1 MQIVSGGFRA
11 PEPATSQRAEIPQPL
26 KSSSSYSQAAT
37 GNEASGDSLS
47 DTVTISSAASSA
59 AVINVVAGVPG
70 DVASPD
76 TADSPS
82 DTESDY
88 DAELIR
94 ELEAR
99 DLEVRNHERA
109 HASTGGELAGAASYS
124 FQRGPDGARYA
135 VEGEVSID
143 VSEVPGDPA
152 ATYDKMARVRRAALA
167 PAEPSVQDQRVAA
180 MATQK
185 MSEAQAELA
194 AQQREE
200 LELRTQSSEQRREDM
215 RSELE
220 QARQQ
225 QNKDDES
232 KDGDEEFVS
241 VADQF
246 AEYNARLRQ
255 INETLLRISAP
266 SSPVQGSLLDENA

>member
-1 MQIVSGGFRA
+1 MQIVSGGFHA
-11 PEPATSQRAEIPQPL
+11 PEPATSQRAETPQPL
-26 KSSSSYSQAAT
+26 KSSSSYSQIVT
-37 GNEASGDSLS
+37 GDESSADSLS
-47 DTVTISSAASSA
+47 DTVTISSAASKAAASSA
-59 AVINVVAGVPG
+59 VTGVVRPEA
-70 DVASPD
+70 
-76 TADSPS
+76 ADSTS
-82 DTESDY
+82 DIEPDY

-94 ELEAR
+94 ELQAR

-167 PAEPSVQDQRVAA
+167 PTEPSVQDQRVAA

-194 AQQREE
+194 TQQREE
-200 LELRTQSSEQRREDM
+200 LEMRSQSSEQRREDM

-220 QARQQ
+220 QAREQ

-232 KDGDEEFVS
+232 KNGEEEFVS

>member
-1 MQIVSGGFRA
+1 MQIVSGGFHA
-11 PEPATSQRAEIPQPL
+11 PEPATSQRAEISQSP
-26 KSSSSYSQAAT
+26 KHSSSHSPELPAGQQT
-37 GNEASGDSLS
+37 VDNSLS
-47 DTVTISSAASSA
+47 DRVIISDAAKGKSTD
-59 AVINVVAGVPG
+59 VGPVAE
-70 DVASPD
+70 SN
-76 TADSPS
+76 ADY
-82 DTESDY
+82 E
-88 DAELIR
+88 AELIR
-94 ELEAR
+94 ELQAR

-220 QARQQ
+220 QAREQ
-225 QNKDDES
+225 QNKDDGS
-232 KDGDEEFVS
+232 KEDDEEFVS

-266 SSPVQGSLLDENA
+266 STPVQGYLLDENA